1 MVCYGQAFYG
11 QACHGQ
17 TLQIGDPSAARQRK
31 LFQRQFL
38 IFVMITKSALT
49 GCAAF
54 LLTACVSGPNNG
66 PSFTYSEIEVIN
78 NSDETIQGM
87 TITVTDRVTD
97 CGDIVALGICS
108 ERFGRRNYTQAP
120 FVVEWTFGNKPR
132 QTDEIDIAV
141 PAYNAPG
148 NPLYVEFEIS
158 PEGALSASLVQK
170 IPP

>member
-1 MVCYGQAFYG
+1 MVRHCK
-11 QACHGQ
+11 
-17 TLQIGDPSAARQRK
+17 LVIRQQRVSVDCFNANV
-31 LFQRQFL
+31 LFFA
-38 IFVMITKSALT
+38 MKTKSALT

-54 LLTACVSGPNNG
+54 LLTACVTGPNDG
-66 PSFTYSEIEVIN
+66 PAFTYSEIEVIN
-78 NSDETIQGM
+78 NSVETIQSM
-87 TITVTDRVTD
+87 TITVTGRVTD

-108 ERFGRRNYTQAP
+108 ERFGRRSYTQAP

-132 QTDEIDIAV
+132 QTDEIEIAV

-148 NPLYVEFEIS
+148 NPLYVELEIS